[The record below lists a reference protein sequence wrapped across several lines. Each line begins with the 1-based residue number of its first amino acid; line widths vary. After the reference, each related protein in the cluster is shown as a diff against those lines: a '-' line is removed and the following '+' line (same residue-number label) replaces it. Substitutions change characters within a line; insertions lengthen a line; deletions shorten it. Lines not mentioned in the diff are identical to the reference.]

1 MMFSDPKWRTLTP
14 RVRSSGCCDHQ
25 KEKKR
30 FGNVKR
36 PPRKKKPNRNNCNNC
51 NNKFRSVLLAPEFRV
66 EEELS
71 DADAQDSTRL

>member
-1 MMFSDPKWRTLTP
+1 MADVDAKSAEQRLLRPPKR
-14 RVRSSGCCDHQ
+14 
-25 KEKKR
+25 KKKR

-71 DADAQDSTRL
+71 DADAQDSTRLW